1 MLWVRGPLRFL
12 SGIERPGN
20 TGGVTV
26 ATGRGED
33 RVRVG
38 AFRTPGRGSCIAWKA
53 THGPAAPTPRP
64 LRPGRLRQGPGRGRR
79 QVPAAPAPG
88 LLLLPTQA
96 QQAGHSGRGGA
107 RLGERQTRATP
118 PSVPG
123 NSVDNVRRPA
133 ACVPTGR
140 CPRSPSARRRGT
152 GDAAVILRAVRTSL
166 WFMCGTFQGND
177 MRQRT

>member
-38 AFRTPGRGSCIAWKA
+38 AFRTPGRGSCIAWSLDGDA
-53 THGPAAPTPRP
+53 RAGCSHPASAPSRP
-64 LRPGRLRQGPGRGRR
+64 AVAGARSW
-79 QVPAAPAPG
+79 PAPG

-107 RLGERQTRATP
+107 RLGKRETRATP
-118 PSVPG
+118 PSIPG

-140 CPRSPSARRRGT
+140 CPRSPSARRRGM

>member
-20 TGGVTV
+20 TGVRT
-26 ATGRGED
+26 ACAWAPSELQDEAAASRG
-33 RVRVG
+33 
-38 AFRTPGRGSCIAWKA
+38 AWTA

-107 RLGERQTRATP
+107 RLGERETRATP
-118 PSVPG
+118 PSIPG